1 MYSNCNL
8 TLFSLSQTIV
18 TRGLVALS
26 KTNPLA
32 WDIWKPHQSEIADQ
46 QQMREKTVDSII
58 H

>member
-26 KTNPLA
+26 KTKHTLWLGIFGSRTKVRLQINN
-32 WDIWKPHQSEIADQ
+32 K
-46 QQMREKTVDSII
+46 
-58 H
+58 